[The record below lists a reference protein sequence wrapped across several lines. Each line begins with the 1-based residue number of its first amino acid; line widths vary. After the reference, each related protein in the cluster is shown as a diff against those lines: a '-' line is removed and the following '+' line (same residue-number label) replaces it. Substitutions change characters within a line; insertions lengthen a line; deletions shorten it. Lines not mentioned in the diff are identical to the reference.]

1 VVCAALLLASAR
13 SRPLQDGYLLG
24 VGTVAAA
31 WVVMVAGGL
40 VVLTQIE
47 LDRSRSAAADGRIAE
62 AIHRAE
68 QAHTVTP
75 WSSEPF
81 IQLALLEQDSGNFDQ
96 ALRRLKE
103 AESRDSDDW
112 RLALIESSLQAQ
124 RGDRTAA
131 GAAFDRSQAL
141 SPLFGGLAFV
151 RR

>member
-1 VVCAALLLASAR
+1 
-13 SRPLQDGYLLG
+13 
-24 VGTVAAA
+24 
-31 WVVMVAGGL
+31 MVAGGL
-40 VVLTQIE
+40 VVLSQIE
-47 LDRSRSAAADGRIAE
+47 LDRSRSAAAGGRIAE

-81 IQLALLEQDSGNFDQ
+81 IQLALLEQDSGNLDQ

-131 GAAFDRSQAL
+131 SAAFDRSQTL
-141 SPLFGGLAFV
+141 SPLFGGLSFI
-151 RR
+151 RG